1 MQAWALRSA
10 TTGLGMLRCPICG
23 SQDYPEISLSAH
35 LWQHGHR
42 PTLIDCIVK
51 LVAEA
56 TVHHSSHH
64 HAGNC
69 WLCKRE
75 AELAR
80 IKQSTHNVVE
90 V

>member
-1 MQAWALRSA
+1 MQASA
-10 TTGLGMLRCPICG
+10 PRPAVAVRGKLPCPICNE
-23 SQDYPEISLSAH
+23 DYPELWLSRH
-35 LWQHGHR
+35 LWAHGHR
-42 PTLIDCIVK
+42 PVLIACIVK
-51 LVAEA
+51 LVGEA

-80 IKQSTHNVVE
+80 IKQSIHNVVD